1 MSLARTRPIR
11 RRPVSKEKLSNSIKY
26 IKMRDRYLQKNGILV
41 RTGER
46 TWKLNSR

>member
-1 MSLARTRPIR
+1 MPPARTRPVR
-11 RRPVSKEKLSNSIKY
+11 RRPVSKEKLSNSIRY

-46 TWKLNSR
+46 SWKLNSR